1 MICLDNSDWMRNGD
15 YLPSRVEA
23 QKDAAGLLCN
33 DRLMNNP
40 ENTVGVLT
48 TAGQGVDLLV
58 SPTQEAGKVLACFSR
73 IKLYGRADLITS
85 IQIAQLALKH
95 RKNKNG
101 SQRIIVFVG
110 CPVQETAEALQK
122 LGKQLKKNNIAV
134 DIISMGEV
142 DHNDAKLQELIT
154 AANTNDNCHLISIP
168 SGVSPVNALSSSP
181 IMFSSAN
188 LGGTLGGG
196 GDFGDFNPNE
206 DPELAMVLRMSAEEA
221 RATEEARLRS
231 AQEAS
236 GGAAGE
242 SAPAPTAHEEED
254 DEEAMMR
261 RAIEMSMRDFDEQTR
276 AVSSAEEQPETTPL
290 NMAVD
295 EDEDADLALALALS
309 RGDAPSSATTNAPAA
324 APTGDF
330 NDPEFVSQLLGT
342 SDPND
347 PLVQA
352 ALAQWRSA
360 NHAGEEKKEND
371 KKRKKDDE

>member
-1 MICLDNSDWMRNGD
+1 
-15 YLPSRVEA
+15 
-23 QKDAAGLLCN
+23 
-33 DRLMNNP
+33 MNNP
-40 ENTVGVLT
+40 ENTVGILT

-58 SPTQEAGKVLACFSR
+58 SPTQEAGKVLASFSK
-73 IKLYGRADLITS
+73 IKLSGKADLTTS

-110 CPVQETAEALQK
+110 CPVQESAEALQK

-142 DHNDAKLQELIT
+142 DLNDVKLLDLINAT
-154 AANTNDNCHLISIP
+154 NTNDNCHLITVP
-168 SGVSPVNALSSSP
+168 SGVSPVNALSGSP

-196 GDFGDFNPNE
+196 GDFGGINPDE
-206 DPELAMVLRMSAEEA
+206 DPELAMVLRLSAEEA

-231 AQEAS
+231 QEAS
-236 GGAAGE
+236 GGNASVE
-242 SAPAPTAHEEED
+242 APAPTANEEED
-254 DEEAMMR
+254 DEEAMIR

-276 AVSSAEEQPETTPL
+276 TVSNTDGQPEATPL
-290 NMAVD
+290 NMEAD
-295 EDEDADLALALALS
+295 EDEDTDLALALALS
-309 RGDAPSSATTNAPAA
+309 RGDAPSSATTNAPA
-324 APTGDF
+324 PTSTGDF

-360 NHAGEEKKEND
+360 NNTGEEKKEND